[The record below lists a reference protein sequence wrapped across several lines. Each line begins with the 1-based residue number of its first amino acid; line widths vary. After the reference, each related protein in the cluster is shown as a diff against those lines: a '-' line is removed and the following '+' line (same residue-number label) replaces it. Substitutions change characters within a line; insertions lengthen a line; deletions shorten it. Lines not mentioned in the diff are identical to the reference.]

1 MTSLDSIDQKILQLL
16 QEDAKLNV
24 KDIAIRLNLTK
35 TPIYERIKKL
45 EREGVIDKYVA
56 IVNRKKLTP
65 SILVF
70 ISGKLEVSRFEQTEE
85 FYEGIMKL
93 PEVLDCYLMSGEYDF
108 LLKVMVKDL
117 DDYHEFYSKQLSQV
131 PRVSYV
137 STSFVLNEAKRSTV
151 LPDLNRKV
159 IKK

>member
-1 MTSLDSIDQKILQLL
+1 MAVLDTIDQKILVLL
-16 QEDAKLNV
+16 QQDAKLNV
-24 KDIAIRLNLTK
+24 KEIAIRLNLTK
-35 TPIYERIKKL
+35 TPIYERIKRL
-45 EREGVIDKYVA
+45 EREGVIEKYVA

-108 LLKVMVKDL
+108 LLKVMVQDL
-117 DDYHEFYSKQLSQV
+117 DAYHEFYSKQLSQV

-137 STSFVLNEAKRSTV
+137 SSSFVLNEAKRSTV
-151 LPDLNRKV
+151 LPNF
-159 IKK
+159 KKGT

>member
-1 MTSLDSIDQKILQLL
+1 MAVLDTIDRKIIRLL

-24 KDIAIRLNLTK
+24 KEIAIRLNLTK
-35 TPIYERIKKL
+35 TPIYERIKRL
-45 EREGVIDKYVA
+45 EREGIIDKYVA
-56 IVNRKKLTP
+56 IVNRKKLAP

-70 ISGKLEVSRFEQTEE
+70 ISGKLEVSKFEQTEE
-85 FYEGIMKL
+85 FYEGIMGL

-117 DDYHEFYSKQLSQV
+117 DDYHNFYSKKLSQV

-137 STSFVLNEAKRSTV
+137 SSSFVLNEAKRSTV
-151 LPDLNRKV
+151 LPG
-159 IKK
+159 

>member
-1 MTSLDSIDQKILQLL
+1 MVTLDSVDKKILQLL
-16 QEDAKLNV
+16 QADAKLNV

-35 TPIYERIKKL
+35 TPVYERIRRL

-56 IVNRKKLTP
+56 IVNRKKIMS

-70 ISGKLEVSRFEQTEE
+70 ISGKLQVNRFEETEE
-85 FYEGIMKL
+85 FYQGIMEL

-108 LLKVMVKDL
+108 ILKVIVKDL
-117 DDYHEFYSKQLSQV
+117 DAYHEFYAKRLAQV

-137 STSFVLNEAKRSTV
+137 SSSFVLNEVKRLTV
-151 LPDLNRKV
+151 LPDLD
-159 IKK
+159 

>member
-1 MTSLDSIDQKILQLL
+1 MAVLDSIDRKIMRLL

-24 KDIAIRLNLTK
+24 KEIAIRLNLTK
-35 TPIYERIKKL
+35 TPIYERIKRL
-45 EREGVIDKYVA
+45 EREGIIDKYVA
-56 IVNRKKLTP
+56 IVNRKKLAP

-70 ISGKLEVSRFEQTEE
+70 ISGKLEVSKFEQTEE
-85 FYEGIMKL
+85 FYAGIMDL

-117 DDYHEFYSKQLSQV
+117 DDYHEFYSKKLSQV

-137 STSFVLNEAKRSTV
+137 SSSFVLNEAKRSTV
-151 LPDLNRKV
+151 LPG
-159 IKK
+159 

>member
-1 MTSLDSIDQKILQLL
+1 MAVLDTIDRKIMRLL

-35 TPIYERIKKL
+35 TPIYERIKRL
-45 EREGVIDKYVA
+45 EREGIIDKYVA
-56 IVNRKKLTP
+56 IVNRKKLSP

-70 ISGKLEVSRFEQTEE
+70 ISGKLEVSKFEQTEE
-85 FYEGIMKL
+85 FYAGIMEL

-117 DDYHEFYSKQLSQV
+117 DDYHEFYSKKLSQV

-137 STSFVLNEAKRSTV
+137 SSSFVLNEAKRSTV
-151 LPDLNRKV
+151 LPD
-159 IKK
+159 

>member
-1 MTSLDSIDQKILQLL
+1 MAVLDTVDRKILKLL

-35 TPIYERIKKL
+35 TPIYERIKRL
-45 EREGVIDKYVA
+45 EREGIIEKYVA
-56 IVNRKKLTP
+56 IVNRKKLAP

-70 ISGKLEVSRFEQTEE
+70 ISGKLEVSKFEQTEE
-85 FYEGIMKL
+85 FYAGIMSL

-117 DDYHEFYSKQLSQV
+117 DDYHEFYSKKLSQV

-151 LPDLNRKV
+151 LPD
-159 IKK
+159 

>member
-1 MTSLDSIDQKILQLL
+1 MAVLDTIDRKIMRLL

-35 TPIYERIKKL
+35 TPIYERIKRL
-45 EREGVIDKYVA
+45 EREGIIDKYVA
-56 IVNRKKLTP
+56 IVNRKKLEP

-70 ISGKLEVSRFEQTEE
+70 ISGKLEVSKFEQTEE
-85 FYEGIMKL
+85 FYSGIMNL

-117 DDYHEFYSKQLSQV
+117 DDYHEFYSKKLSQV

-137 STSFVLNEAKRSTV
+137 SSSFVLNEAKRSTV
-151 LPDLNRKV
+151 LPD
-159 IKK
+159 

>member
-1 MTSLDSIDQKILQLL
+1 MAVLDTIDRKIMRLL

-35 TPIYERIKKL
+35 TPIYERIKRL
-45 EREGVIDKYVA
+45 EREGIIDKYVA
-56 IVNRKKLTP
+56 IVNRKKLAP

-70 ISGKLEVSRFEQTEE
+70 ISGKLEVSKFEQTEE
-85 FYEGIMKL
+85 FYAGIMEL

-117 DDYHEFYSKQLSQV
+117 DDYHEFYSKKLSQV

-137 STSFVLNEAKRSTV
+137 SSSFVLNEAKRSTV
-151 LPDLNRKV
+151 LPD
-159 IKK
+159 

>member
-56 IVNRKKLTP
+56 IVNRKKLMP

-117 DDYHEFYSKQLSQV
+117 DDYHDFYSKQLSQV

-137 STSFVLNEAKRSTV
+137 NTSFVLNEVKRSTV
-151 LPDLNRKV
+151 LPHLN
-159 IKK
+159 KKSA